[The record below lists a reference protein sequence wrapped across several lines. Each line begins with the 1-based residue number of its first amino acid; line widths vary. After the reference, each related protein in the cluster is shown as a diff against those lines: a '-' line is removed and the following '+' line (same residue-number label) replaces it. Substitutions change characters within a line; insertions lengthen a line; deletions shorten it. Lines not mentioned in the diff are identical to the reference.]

1 MTDYSSL
8 KLVPRSWLVQSKHDL
23 DAATANAEDGRHA
36 LACFLAQQS
45 AEKAVVAFLYNHGA
59 EHVWGH
65 ALSDLCADAIAF
77 DQSFEFVKSIAG
89 LLDKHYDRRTIP
101 ADANWR
107 RTMRN
112 PRGTRLRAR
121 VRDRAR
127 RLRRRR
133 KPTWITLNS
142 PTRDGS
148 GF

>member
-89 LLDKHYDRRTIP
+89 LLDKHYDGARYPQTLIGGAPCETHETLDSERALEI
-101 ADANWR
+101 ALDVFE
-107 RTMRN
+107 
-112 PRGTRLRAR
+112 GVESRLG
-121 VRDRAR
+121 
-127 RLRRRR
+127 LR
-133 KPTWITLNS
+133 
-142 PTRDGS
+142 
-148 GF
+148 